1 MSNKI
6 LNVGVLVTGLFRN
19 KLEFSLLFES
29 ISKLKESLEIKE
41 IVLVTWDSEIPS
53 SIIYLLKDHGVNIL
67 ELSQSPLSGFTNIF
81 HQYRAIYHGLQYL
94 NGCDYVLK
102 LRTDFNSNLNILS
115 SVLDSNF
122 ATQSKSDNLQV
133 FDEKV
138 YVGSASLINTMRAED
153 LNFFMSLN
161 DANKIFCNEAYFD
174 CLPLSEHKSIGAEFR
189 WISLPFL
196 KSSKFITSIFNSF
209 DYRAISKRIIEC
221 IQEGRVKE
229 IPDVLIKYMSLNL
242 IWIKSNFILMGV
254 NRDTGVFQLENALLG
269 NLPQVG
275 RLQEVQG
282 GWDFR
287 FVNQFAVDKIFAGEI
302 VESELSIRLLEII
315 KAYSH
320 GLDIKDKPISSYEFD
335 DISVFLGI
343 KSPTFTYR
351 FHGRTV
357 KEVTSIEPTTILSES
372 GADALVRI
380 LELTELQRS
389 EGHTKLSTLI
399 PLALDSLVLQG
410 RVDEAV
416 EVICLLNNEELIDN
430 KLKRSLTALMKNK
443 DKSYLELA
451 KKIESI

>member
-1 MSNKI
+1 
-6 LNVGVLVTGLFRN
+6 
-19 KLEFSLLFES
+19 
-29 ISKLKESLEIKE
+29 
-41 IVLVTWDSEIPS
+41 
-53 SIIYLLKDHGVNIL
+53 
-67 ELSQSPLSGFTNIF
+67 
-81 HQYRAIYHGLQYL
+81 
-94 NGCDYVLK
+94 
-102 LRTDFNSNLNILS
+102 
-115 SVLDSNF
+115 
-122 ATQSKSDNLQV
+122 
-133 FDEKV
+133 
-138 YVGSASLINTMRAED
+138 
-153 LNFFMSLN
+153 
-161 DANKIFCNEAYFD
+161 
-174 CLPLSEHKSIGAEFR
+174 
-189 WISLPFL
+189 
-196 KSSKFITSIFNSF
+196 
-209 DYRAISKRIIEC
+209 
-221 IQEGRVKE
+221 
-229 IPDVLIKYMSLNL
+229 
-242 IWIKSNFILMGV
+242 MGV